1 MHVRPTALLLVLSLP
16 ACYDK
21 PEPQGSGTVVDTG
34 GASTGDENGT
44 SSATN
49 PTTTLSGTTS
59 AESSTGASVTS
70 DADSS
75 TSASAGSSSDDAADS
90 TAGPFVPTIC
100 DQAPTTLAAC
110 VGSSK
115 DQLNQGT
122 LACDPAVMFTAFFED
137 VWTVD
142 VAAGDCIYAN
152 VDNISDAGPTGAP
165 AGDVALHM
173 RSPSGAYAWA
183 DDEVACQDATWTGG
197 ACPEATLA
205 ADVAG
210 TWEISVVQASGTGC
224 TSGAPYILYVAI
236 NGVATIVT
244 QATDDV
250 RTDC

>member
-1 MHVRPTALLLVLSLP
+1 MHARPTALLLVLSA

-21 PEPQGSGTVVDTG
+21 PEPQGSGTADETNG
-34 GASTGDENGT
+34 TTTGDEGGST
-44 SSATN
+44 SATN
-49 PTTTLSGTTS
+49 ATTTASTTTP
-59 AESSTGASVTS
+59 AESSTTASVTS

-75 TSASAGSSSDDAADS
+75 TGTSPGSSSDDSSDS
-90 TAGPFVPTIC
+90 TGGPFVPTIC
-100 DQAPTTLAAC
+100 DQDPTTLTAC
-110 VGSSK
+110 AGSSR

-122 LACDPAVMFTAFFED
+122 LACDPGVMFTAFFED
-137 VWTVD
+137 VWTID
-142 VAAGDCIYAN
+142 VAAGDCIYAS
-152 VDNISDAGPTGAP
+152 VDNISDAGPTGTP

-183 DDEVACQDATWTGG
+183 DDEVACQEAAWTGG

-210 TWEISVVQASGTGC
+210 TWEISVVQASGDGC

-236 NGVATIVT
+236 NGVATIAAQV
-244 QATDDV
+244 TDDV